1 MRAALL
7 CLALLSVLAA
17 PCIAQTENGQT
28 VHRCIG
34 EHGEIVFSG
43 VACGGAEIGS
53 ATAAVHIDPRSS
65 PAASDAASAAAMT
78 CPRSPAELRDLFA
91 NALSRRDTNAITS
104 LVRWNGVRGAEAH
117 ERLKEIAELGRRPLL
132 GVELASDASLA
143 DDVPES
149 SGTLTVRTG
158 STSYGGPSER
168 EFRVGVGG
176 GCYWLDW

>member
-1 MRAALL
+1 MLRCVRLLIALAIL
-7 CLALLSVLAA
+7 T
-17 PCIAQTENGQT
+17 PCVAQAQGQT

-43 VACGGAEIGS
+43 VACGGAEVR
-53 ATAAVHIDPRSS
+53 ADPRSS
-65 PAASDAASAAAMT
+65 SSPAIDAASAVAMT

-104 LVRWNGVRGAEAH
+104 LVRWNGVGGAEAR
-117 ERLKEIAELGRRPLL
+117 ERLKEIAELGQRPLI
-132 GVELASDASLA
+132 GIELNTDVSFAK
-143 DDVPES
+143 DVPEP

-158 STSYGGPSER
+158 STSYGGPRER

>member
-7 CLALLSVLAA
+7 YLALFVLAA
-17 PCIAQTENGQT
+17 PCVAQTENGQT

-43 VACGGAEIGS
+43 IACGAAEVGA
-53 ATAAVHIDPRSS
+53 DPRRSAS
-65 PAASDAASAAAMT
+65 PAADAASAVAMA

-104 LVRWNGVRGAEAH
+104 LVRWDGVGGTEAR
-117 ERLKEIAELGRRPLL
+117 ERLKEIAELGQRPLI
-132 GVELASDASLA
+132 GVELDTDVSFAK
-143 DDVPES
+143 DVPEP

-158 STSYGGPSER
+158 STSYGGPRER

>member
-7 CLALLSVLAA
+7 LLAFLFVLAA
-17 PCIAQTENGQT
+17 PCVAHAENGQT

-43 VACGGAEIGS
+43 VACGGAEVGG
-53 ATAAVHIDPRSS
+53 TDVRAVPRPSSS
-65 PAASDAASAAAMT
+65 PATDAASAVAMT
-78 CPRSPAELRDLFA
+78 CPRSPVELRDLFA

-104 LVRWNGVRGAEAH
+104 LVRWNGVGGAEAR
-117 ERLKEIAELGRRPLL
+117 ERLKEIAELGQRPLI
-132 GVELASDASLA
+132 GVELDSDASFA
-143 DDVPES
+143 KDVPEP

-158 STSYGGPSER
+158 STSYGGPRER
-168 EFRVGVGG
+168 EFRVGVDG

>member
-1 MRAALL
+1 MRLL
-7 CLALLSVLAA
+7 ACLALLFVLAA
-17 PCIAQTENGQT
+17 PAVAQTDNGQR

-43 VACGGAEIGS
+43 LACSGAE
-53 ATAAVHIDPRSS
+53 VRVDPRPSLS
-65 PAASDAASAAAMT
+65 PAINAASAVAMT

-104 LVRWNGVRGAEAH
+104 LVRWNGVGGAEAH
-117 ERLKEIAELGRRPLL
+117 ERLKEIAELGQRPLL
-132 GVELASDASLA
+132 GVELDTDTRLPE
-143 DDVPES
+143 DVPEP

-158 STSYGGPSER
+158 STSYGGPRER

>member
-1 MRAALL
+1 MRAAFLCFVLL
-7 CLALLSVLAA
+7 LVLAA
-17 PCIAQTENGQT
+17 PCVAQTENGQT

-43 VACGGAEIGS
+43 IACGAAEIG
-53 ATAAVHIDPRSS
+53 AEPRPSS
-65 PAASDAASAAAMT
+65 SLADDAASAVAMT

-104 LVRWNGVRGAEAH
+104 LVRWNGVRGAEAR
-117 ERLKEIAELGRRPLL
+117 ERLKEIAELGQRPLI
-132 GVELASDASLA
+132 GVELDTDASFA
-143 DDVPES
+143 KDAAEP

-158 STSYGGPSER
+158 STSYGGPRER
-168 EFRVGVGG
+168 EFRVGVGS